1 MKNFTFIGRNKVCN
15 KSYKPKLTQSL
26 LATAISAALITS
38 VGVVQAGEILP
49 DNCTLYGVN
58 DISLS
63 DSQFVKIGG
72 TPLNPVP
79 FGPLHEGYDI
89 EGLDLCP
96 NGTLYASSGDDVEEG
111 KPAGHLYKVDRETGA
126 LTPVGPIT
134 FTTPSGKAVKEREV
148 SAISCNPIDGTLWG
162 WAEECG
168 LVQINTT
175 NGSAQMKLF
184 TTDDATCLTPT
195 PEDYTSFV
203 EDMSWDTTG
212 TIIYYSTNNK
222 VSYYD
227 VGTGLTA
234 SNVKMGTVATLADNV
249 ETTEILQNGNLLVG
263 LHSSS
268 DFAKLVLAP
277 KTNEGVKVNSTINH
291 RVKPNPYNDIEAL
304 TWSCPSIR
312 VGPGSRCAE
321 AQKWTYSKDTTGDG
335 SGDAK
340 LDIFG
345 LAMREDGDTITVA
358 INAGMGPRGAEFP
371 NLGNVADRNV
381 SFTDLV
387 LDFVTKDANGN
398 FTGSLTKYAV
408 HFAAGNDSNA
418 TELGLYKNITLKDVT
433 SSNQGYDSLAAYAAH
448 YSTSK
453 LGDLPLQNSYFAPIY
468 SKSRSVPLVVSTGTK
483 VENDDF
489 RLLSA
494 TELADMG
501 LNFATGFGLE
511 AKKLGKFTFGFTF
524 KRQAGMTGNFVAYV
538 FTECINDGTAMVN
551 AFPLPTTRACDM

>member
-38 VGVVQAGEILP
+38 MGVVQAGEVLP

-134 FTTPSGKAVKEREV
+134 FKTPGGQSVKEREV
-148 SAISCNPIDGTLWG
+148 SAISCNPMDGTLWG

-168 LVQINTT
+168 LLEINP
-175 NGSAQMKLF
+175 
-184 TTDDATCLTPT
+184 TDGKAKMRFFATDEATCITPN
-195 PEDYTSFV
+195 PEEYTSYV
-203 EDMSWDTTG
+203 EDLSWDPTG
-212 TIIYYSTNNK
+212 TVLYFPKNK
-222 VSYYD
+222 EVWYYD
-227 VGTGLTA
+227 IGSGLNPKKIGKVTEL
-234 SNVKMGTVATLADNV
+234 GDNV
-249 ETTEILQNGNLLVG
+249 ETSEILQNGNLLVG

-277 KTNEGVKVNSTINH
+277 KTNETVTVSSTTNH

-371 NLGNVADRNV
+371 GLGSVADRNV

-398 FTGSLTKYAV
+398 FTGSLKKYAV
-408 HFAAGNDSNA
+408 HFASGNDSNMVD
-418 TELGLYKNITLKDVT
+418 LGLYKNITLKDVT
-433 SSNQGYDSLAAYAAH
+433 SSNQGYDSLSSYAAH
-448 YSTSK
+448 YPNSK

-468 SKSRSVPLVVSTGTK
+468 SKSRSIPLVVSTGTK

-494 TELADMG
+494 TELTDMG
-501 LNFATGFGLE
+501 LNFATGFGMT
-511 AKKLGKFTFGFTF
+511 ASSLGKFTFGFTF
-524 KRQAGMTGNFVAYV
+524 KKQADMTGNFVAYV

-551 AFPLPTTRACDM
+551 TFPLPTTQACDM